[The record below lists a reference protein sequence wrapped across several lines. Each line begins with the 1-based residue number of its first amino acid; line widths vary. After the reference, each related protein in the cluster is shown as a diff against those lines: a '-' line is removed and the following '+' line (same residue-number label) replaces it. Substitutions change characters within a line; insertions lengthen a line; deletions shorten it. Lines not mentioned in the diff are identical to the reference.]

1 MSRNPEETL
10 ISIDS
15 CDDDGFY
22 QLKKARQGE
31 SRQSLLFPDPFRRL
45 LPRAIT
51 RLRIRR
57 HLPTYPHALHSRRL
71 RRILSLIKCLIISTV
86 VLVLFT
92 ALFRPS
98 YTHRPPH
105 YLELE
110 RKAVLSLDPGRS
122 NPLNEQIFI
131 AVSLYD
137 KNGHLA
143 GGRWG
148 DSVLEL
154 IHLLG
159 PENVFLSIYQSD
171 SGNSAALDVFAA
183 KVKCKLEIVNDLL
196 ISKDDFPTITMP
208 DGSEHVKRVAYL
220 AEMRN
225 RALRPLDKAGP
236 VKYDKVLFLNDIY
249 FHPLDAAQLLFSTN
263 IGPDGRAQ
271 YLAACGLDYG
281 NPFKFYDLFV
291 TRDLEGYSM
300 GLPFYPI
307 FSNAGKAQSRS
318 HMLSQSDAV
327 PVKSCWSGMLAVQ
340 ARYIQSTAKSIPDG
354 FQDIG
359 SHTINPKLPRK
370 VTAPIRFRAEPELF
384 FDACEC
390 CLFIADL
397 LQVAKNAHDETG
409 IYINPFIRVAYD
421 QKVLAWLPITRRFE
435 RLFSWPHRL
444 VTAFS
449 SLPTFNPHRTVEEG
463 DTFEE
468 EVWRQDMN
476 LPGNGSWH
484 LTQRT
489 ARNGLYCGVRE
500 MQVLQNAPRTEDT
513 NWFYWPIPPN
523 QKVYFPT

>member
-1 MSRNPEETL
+1 MSSDPEEPS
-10 ISIDS
+10 ISLEIS
-15 CDDDGFY
+15 DDDLFY
-22 QLKKARQGE
+22 ELKKARQGE
-31 SRQSLLFPDPFRRL
+31 FARSLLFPDPLRRFLPRSVTSFRR
-45 LPRAIT
+45 
-51 RLRIRR
+51 RR
-57 HLPTYPHALHSRRL
+57 HLPTYPTFLHNRRL
-71 RRILSLIKCLIISTV
+71 RRVISLINCLILSTV

-98 YTHRPPH
+98 YTHRPLH
-105 YLELE
+105 YRELE
-110 RKAVLSLDPGRS
+110 RKTLRSNEPGRA
-122 NPLNEQIFI
+122 NPFNEQIFI

-143 GGRWG
+143 RGRWG
-148 DSVLEL
+148 EQLLEL
-154 IHLLG
+154 IDLIG

-171 SGNSAALDVFAA
+171 SGNGTALDAFEK
-183 KVKCKLEIVNDLL
+183 KVECRHEIVNDLL
-196 ISKDDFPTITMP
+196 ISKDDFPTVTMP
-208 DGSEHVKRVAYL
+208 DGSEHVKRVLYL

-225 RALRPLDKAGP
+225 RSLRPLDTAGP
-236 VKYDKVLFLNDIY
+236 VKYDKILLLNDIY
-249 FHPLDAAQLLFSTN
+249 FRPLDAAQLLFSTN
-263 IGPDGRAQ
+263 VGRNGRTQ
-271 YLAACGLDYG
+271 YLAACGLDYS

-340 ARYIQSTAKSIPDG
+340 ARYIQSTTKSIPDG

-359 SHTINPKLPRK
+359 AHTINPKLPHK
-370 VTAPIRFRAEPELF
+370 VSAPIRFRAEPDLF

-390 CLFIADL
+390 CLFLADL
-397 LQVAKNAHDETG
+397 LQVAKNARDDIG
-409 IYINPFIRVAYD
+409 IYINPFIRVAYSA
-421 QKVLAWLPITRRFE
+421 QVLAWLPLTRRFE

-444 VTAFS
+444 ATAVAH
-449 SLPTFNPHRTVEEG
+449 LPTFNPHRAVDEG
-463 DTFEE
+463 DAFEE
-468 EVWRQDMN
+468 EVWRQDIN
-476 LPGNGSWH
+476 LRGNGSWH

-500 MQVLQNAPRTEDT
+500 MQVLLNAPRTGDT
-513 NWFYWPIPPN
+513 NWFQWPVPSG

>member
-1 MSRNPEETL
+1 MSSDHKEALTSL
-10 ISIDS
+10 DT
-15 CDDDGFY
+15 DDDVVFY
-22 QLKKARQGE
+22 QHEKACQGE
-31 SRQSLLFPDPFRRL
+31 FWQSLHFPDPIRRL
-45 LPRAIT
+45 LPRAVT
-51 RLRIRR
+51 RFGRR
-57 HLPTYPHALHSRRL
+57 HHTYPHSPQSRRL
-71 RRILSLIKCLIISTV
+71 RRIISLIKGLLISTL
-86 VLVLFT
+86 VLILFT

-110 RKAVLSLDPGRS
+110 RKTLLSKEPGRS
-122 NPLNEQIFI
+122 NPLNEQVFI

-148 DSVLEL
+148 ESVLEL
-154 IHLLG
+154 IDLLG

-171 SGNSAALDVFAA
+171 SGNSTALDAFET
-183 KVKCKLEIVNDLL
+183 KVKCKHEIVNDLL
-196 ISKDDFPTITMP
+196 ISKNVFPTVTMP
-208 DGSEHVKRVAYL
+208 DGSEYVKRVLYL

-236 VKYDKVLFLNDIY
+236 VKYDKILFLNDIY

-263 IGPDGRAQ
+263 VDQDGRAQ
-271 YLAACGLDYG
+271 YLATCSLDFS

-291 TRDLEGYSM
+291 TRDQEGYSM

-318 HMLSQSDAV
+318 YILSQSDAV
-327 PVKSCWSGMLAVQ
+327 PVKSCWGGMLAVQ
-340 ARYIQSTAKSIPDG
+340 ARYVQSSSRSIPDG

-359 SHTINPKLPRK
+359 AHTINPKLPHK
-370 VTAPIRFRAEPELF
+370 VTAPIRFRAEPDLF

-390 CLFIADL
+390 CLFLADL
-397 LQVAKNAHDETG
+397 LQVAKNARDEIG

-421 QKVLAWLPITRRFE
+421 PKVLTWLPITRRFE
-435 RLFSWPHRL
+435 RLFSWPHGL
-444 VTAFS
+444 VTALVG
-449 SLPTFNPHRTVEEG
+449 LPTLNPHRTIEEG

-484 LTQRT
+484 ITQRT

-500 MQVLQNAPRTEDT
+500 MQVLQNSPRMGET
-513 NWFYWPIPPN
+513 NWFQWPLPPN